1 MVPAAFSR
9 VALHCIA
16 PKTYTRFTRWLQR
29 HNTKLTSLMQLSL
42 SADFSRFAWGGPSQP
57 SHLEQL
63 PCPQLRQ
70 LRLQNMCAQFEPAGK
85 YKGLLHACSGLTAL
99 GLQDCRVPDIHAAMA
114 VITALPALQHLE
126 VQHLLEGQRFHF
138 RGKAGSC
145 FREVQ
150 CPERFT
156 HLGLDC
162 TANTDLE
169 QLRQL
174 TAFVN
179 LKHLGL
185 TGLGVGVP
193 SGLPWQLVQLT
204 SLRIHYATVHIK
216 APRAAEQLGHLSM
229 LTALRQL
236 SLKFDDGWNRWPVGH
251 LKLGDLSGIQNLS
264 QLTSLNLHSKSS
276 HAAPPLL
283 ALLPTC

>member
-1 MVPAAFSR
+1 LGDPRESSSWLLQLPGPALSLVLQKLDPCSLARTALSCSTLSDMVPAAFSR

-29 HNTKLTSLMQLSL
+29 HNTKLASLMQLSL

-145 FREVQ
+145 F
-150 CPERFT
+150 
-156 HLGLDC
+156 
-162 TANTDLE
+162 
-169 QLRQL
+169 
-174 TAFVN
+174 
-179 LKHLGL
+179 
-185 TGLGVGVP
+185 
-193 SGLPWQLVQLT
+193 
-204 SLRIHYATVHIK
+204 
-216 APRAAEQLGHLSM
+216 
-229 LTALRQL
+229 
-236 SLKFDDGWNRWPVGH
+236 
-251 LKLGDLSGIQNLS
+251 
-264 QLTSLNLHSKSS
+264 
-276 HAAPPLL
+276 
-283 ALLPTC
+283 